1 MEWIKHGDDTT
12 RLFFV
17 KTKQKKLASYIFTIK
32 DEQGNEVEGFE
43 QVGQVMLD
51 FYKGLL
57 GGQGHSRYPI
67 YLEVIEQGP
76 VLIVEQQ
83 IHMCKNFSAKD
94 IKEAIFSIPNIKSP
108 ISDGYSNGFFQIYL
122 APNRPYGKYRNIGV
136 LYNKANAKIYQ
147 CNQTGSPAKGYPP
160 PNSLWF

>member
-1 MEWIKHGDDTT
+1 
-12 RLFFV
+12 
-17 KTKQKKLASYIFTIK
+17 
-32 DEQGNEVEGFE
+32 
-43 QVGQVMLD
+43 MLD

-108 ISDGYSNGFFQIYL
+108 SPDGYSNGFFKSTWHKVGLVSAEQS
-122 APNRPYGKYRNIGV
+122 NISFTQG
-136 LYNKANAKIYQ
+136 
-147 CNQTGSPAKGYPP
+147 
-160 PNSLWF
+160 